1 VRVLAG
7 VLRDDGPAGLGRQP
21 DETFAEGQLDDADG
35 FAIESDGSAEGQ
47 MAKIPSR
54 QIDGARVAVETLR
67 DEIDDV
73 AERLVEVVGS
83 RNDLGDVGQ

>member
-1 VRVLAG
+1 VLAG
-7 VLRDDGPAGLGRQP
+7 VLRDDGPARLGREA
-21 DETFAEGQLDDADG
+21 DEAFAERQLDSADG
-35 FAIESDGSAEGQ
+35 LAIESDGRAEGQ

-73 AERLVEVVGS
+73 AERFVEVVGS
-83 RNDLGDVGQ
+83 RNDLSDVGQ